1 MSSQPTLDGI
11 QPVESGRVSRLVAQQ
26 LEELLRSGQI
36 AAGDRLPPERALA
49 EMFGVGRNS
58 IREALRELE
67 IRGLLDRRRGH
78 GTRVRD
84 ADVSDILAPLRSVI
98 TLSGT
103 AVDHVIEFRRTFEPS
118 VSALAARNLTES
130 SAEMLTEAF
139 RTYRKAIQP
148 RSTAASVPLR
158 ADANFHR
165 AIAVATGNPIVIA
178 LHDAL
183 DEMLVDFRA
192 RLVASS
198 YQASRRVARGHREIL
213 DAIIA
218 GDADAAWTA
227 TSAHLNAVDASIAR
241 QR

>member
-11 QPVESGRVSRLVAQQ
+11 HPVETGRVSRLVAQQ
-26 LEELLRSGQI
+26 LEELLRSGQV
-36 AAGDRLPPERALA
+36 AVGDRLPPERALA

-58 IREALRELE
+58 VREALRELE
-67 IRGLLDRRRGH
+67 TRGLLERRRGH

-84 ADVSDILAPLRSVI
+84 ADVRDILAPLRAVI

-103 AVDHVIEFRRTFEPS
+103 AVDQVIEFRRTFEPA
-118 VSALAARNLTES
+118 VSALAARNLTDS
-130 SAEMLTEAF
+130 SAEGLTEAF
-139 RTYRKAIQP
+139 RAYRQAIND
-148 RSTAASVPLR
+148 RSGASAVPVR

-178 LHDAL
+178 LHEAL

-192 RLVASS
+192 RLVDTS

-218 GDADAAWTA
+218 GDADAAWAA
-227 TSAHLNAVDASIAR
+227 TSAHLTAVDASIAR
-241 QR
+241 HR